1 MGALHPLPASV
12 PRSAPHEGIGGGAG
26 PVLLKVAKQ
35 TASDSGR
42 RLLSELDIED
52 ALRWRFS
59 GWSPTEIA
67 SIALRLRRFAED
79 FRDSRPE
86 VAAEIANLR
95 RPGDRRS
102 PWSLACAVLADD
114 AARQGD
120 VTGYWAAGIEVVSAF
135 RQSRRGS
142 HGNHVQ
148 APTEDALDALIK
160 DYLKVDPDYVA
171 GTLFNDFTAMASGF
185 HQVLADVDEDGD
197 ELVCQLAPDDIRL
210 TNVGRDEFA
219 RRLLKVRARADRS

>member
-1 MGALHPLPASV
+1 MTSFLATETAAL
-12 PRSAPHEGIGGGAG
+12 RSASLEGVGSGAG
-26 PVLLKVAKQ
+26 RKSPRAAKKPS
-35 TASDSGR
+35 ADPGR

-59 GWSPTEIA
+59 GLSAAEIA
-67 SIALRLRRFAED
+67 AVADQLRPFAED
-79 FRDSRPE
+79 FRDARPE
-86 VAAEIANLR
+86 VAAVLAALR
-95 RPGDRRS
+95 RPSDRRS

-120 VTGYWAAGIEVVSAF
+120 ITGYWAAGIEVVSAF

-160 DYLKVDPDYVA
+160 DYLEVDPDYVA
-171 GTLFNDFTAMASGF
+171 GTLFNDFAAMAGG
-185 HQVLADVDEDGD
+185 HHRVLADFDEDGD
-197 ELVCQLAPDDIRL
+197 ELVCQLVHDDIRL
-210 TNVGRDEFA
+210 ANVGRDEFA
-219 RRLLKVRARADRS
+219 RRLQKVRARADQP